1 MKKQFEKGTITSV
14 SFLNHISICNNACL
28 SDFIPWNIDNKI
40 VGYINQK
47 IASRLLC
54 FSKIFKEENHSLKLS
69 DQLQTPKERTE
80 ALIEILDV
88 LRNEELC
95 GIELKEN
102 YAVTEKIGQPVL
114 MHIDRNASDLLGIIS
129 TGFHLNGFVSNEYI
143 LKMWV
148 AKRSQDRTT
157 FPGKL
162 DNIVA
167 GGQPFNL
174 TVAEN
179 VIKECNEEAS
189 IPKELAITAK
199 PVGLISYMMQ
209 VKGRL
214 RRHVMYTYDLDVP
227 PHFIPSPNDGEVE
240 KFCLLNIEKI
250 MHLVQSS
257 SDSFK
262 FNCNLVIIDF
272 LIRHGK
278 IKPDHPDYFEIIKG
292 LRHTLN

>member
-1 MKKQFEKGTITSV
+1 MT
-14 SFLNHISICNNACL
+14 FLNHISICNNVNL
-28 SDFIPWNIDNKI
+28 SDFIPWNIDNRL
-40 VGYINQK
+40 VGYINQTV
-47 IASRLLC
+47 ALRLLC

-80 ALIEILDV
+80 ALTEILEV

-102 YAVTEKIGQPVL
+102 YAVTTKIGQPVL
-114 MHIDRNASDLLGIIS
+114 MHIDRNASDLFGIIS
-129 TGFHLNGFVSNEYI
+129 TGFHLNGFVSNEHI

-148 AKRSQDRTT
+148 ARRSQGRTS

-209 VKGRL
+209 VKGSL

-240 KFCLLNIEKI
+240 KFHLLNIEKI
-250 MHLVQSS
+250 MHIVQSS
-257 SDSFK
+257 PDSFK
-262 FNCNLVIIDF
+262 YNCNLVIIDF

>member
-1 MKKQFEKGTITSV
+1 MT
-14 SFLNHISICNNACL
+14 FLNHISVCNNADL
-28 SDFIPWNIDNKI
+28 SDFIPWSIDKKI
-40 VGYINQK
+40 VGYINQT

-54 FSKIFKEENHSLKLS
+54 FNKIFKEENHSLKLS

-80 ALIEILDV
+80 ALTEILEV
-88 LRNEELC
+88 LRAEELC

-102 YAVTEKIGQPVL
+102 YAVTTKIGQPVL
-114 MHIDRNASDLLGIIS
+114 MHIDRSASDLLGIIS
-129 TGFHLNGFVSNEYI
+129 TGFHLNGFVSNEHV

-148 AKRSQDRTT
+148 ARRSKDRVT

-179 VIKECNEEAS
+179 VIKECNEEAN
-189 IPKELAITAK
+189 IPKELAIMAK

-209 VKGRL
+209 VNDNL

-227 PHFIPSPNDGEVE
+227 PHFTPSPNDGEVE

-250 MHLVQSS
+250 MHIVQSS
-257 SDSFK
+257 PYSFK

-272 LIRHGK
+272 LIRHGR

-292 LRHTLN
+292 LRHALN